1 MIGAILSW
9 LGGGVISQIG
19 KQLNSAY
26 QAKLNAKNNT
36 ERLEAD
42 VTISRLEAQQ
52 AVLIAEQGSWRTSW
66 IRPAFAAPCVFY
78 WGKIVIWDKALGWG
92 STPDLSTEQH
102 AIMGV
107 IVGAYFL
114 TRPFEK
120 RGRG

>member
-1 MIGAILSW
+1 MFGAILSW
-9 LGGGVISQIG
+9 ISGGIVGQIG
-19 KQLNSAY
+19 EQLNTAY
-26 QAKLNAKNNT
+26 QARLSAKNNT

-78 WGKIVIWDKALGWG
+78 WGKIIVWDKALGWG
-92 STPDLSTEQH
+92 STPDLTTEQH

-107 IVGAYFL
+107 IIGAFFL
-114 TRPFEK
+114 VRPFEK
-120 RGRG
+120 RR